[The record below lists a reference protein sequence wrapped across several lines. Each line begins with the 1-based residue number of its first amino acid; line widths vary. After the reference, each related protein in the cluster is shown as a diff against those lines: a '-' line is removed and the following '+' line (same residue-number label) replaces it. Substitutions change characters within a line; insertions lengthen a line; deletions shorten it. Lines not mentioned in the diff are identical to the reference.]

1 MQSLQAAEERQTGI
15 NQTLDYVE
23 QQQTD
28 LEALLDGYESQVGEL
43 LNNGASGV
51 FGASHNGAR
60 SMEMGAADAERERA

>member
-1 MQSLQAAEERQTGI
+1 MQSLQAAEERQSGI

-23 QQQTD
+23 QQQAD
-28 LEALLDGYESQVGEL
+28 LEALLDGYEAQVGEL

-51 FGASHNGAR
+51 FGANNGAR